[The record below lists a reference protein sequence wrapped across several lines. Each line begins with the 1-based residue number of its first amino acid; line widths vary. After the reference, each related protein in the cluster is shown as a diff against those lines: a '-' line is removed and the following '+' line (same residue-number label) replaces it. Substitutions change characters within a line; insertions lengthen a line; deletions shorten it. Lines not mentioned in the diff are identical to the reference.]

1 MADIVK
7 ELAGIEMPEYSEDE
21 KFKLEVGITYKG
33 SFKLKQDGQITV
45 RPYKQGSKP
54 GQLKKIVDGDQHA
67 IFESRNLLR
76 IVFTI
81 QKSNMEQVKKRFKE
95 EFFECYKDLCELEL

>member
-45 RPYKQGSKP
+45 RPYKQGTKP
-54 GQLKKIVDGDQHA
+54 GQLKKVVDGDQHA

-81 QKSNMEQVKKRFKE
+81 PKTNMEQVRKRFKE